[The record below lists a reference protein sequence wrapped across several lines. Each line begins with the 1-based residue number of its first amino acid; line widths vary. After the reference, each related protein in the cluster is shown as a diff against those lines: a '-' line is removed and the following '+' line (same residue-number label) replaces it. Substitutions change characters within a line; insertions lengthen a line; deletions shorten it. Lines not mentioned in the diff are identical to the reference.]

1 LFTFPSPSSRV
12 DQRCTKSAQPDDPH
26 GPTRATA
33 NIGSS
38 PNRGSQS
45 SSRRRCRGANA
56 TEFSCQAPT
65 LRTLRV
71 TSPSSHQPHSIP
83 PHPKADWPG
92 SLMSP
97 PTASGLLEPIA
108 RACLRSC
115 MRRRRTFCCGVC
127 QRENNARARQGN
139 DSARAL
145 GNARGCMHVALTH
158 LTSDMSRRRGVK
170 GKVNKRDAGFRSL
183 VNNLKL
189 PVSTVRRGNRAGRTR
204 CHLMKQQGLPAPGC
218 PRLTSAGE
226 PRGWCLSV
234 TLEASNNVGL
244 EPRGLTFRDES

>member
-1 LFTFPSPSSRV
+1 MPGRQYNRVQLSGAHASHASGYIPQLTSATPRASRQWV
-12 DQRCTKSAQPDDPH
+12 
-26 GPTRATA
+26 
-33 NIGSS
+33 
-38 PNRGSQS
+38 
-45 SSRRRCRGANA
+45 
-56 TEFSCQAPT
+56 
-65 LRTLRV
+65 L
-71 TSPSSHQPHSIP
+71 SIP

-92 SLMSP
+92 FLDE
-97 PTASGLLEPIA
+97 PTDASGLLEPIA

-127 QRENNARARQGN
+127 QREDNARARQGN
-139 DSARAL
+139 ESARAP

-158 LTSDMSRRRGVK
+158 LTFEMSRRRGVK
-170 GKVNKRDAGFRSL
+170 GKVNKRDAGYLSL

-218 PRLTSAGE
+218 PRLTSTGQ

-244 EPRGLTFRDES
+244 EPRGHTFRDEREVCL